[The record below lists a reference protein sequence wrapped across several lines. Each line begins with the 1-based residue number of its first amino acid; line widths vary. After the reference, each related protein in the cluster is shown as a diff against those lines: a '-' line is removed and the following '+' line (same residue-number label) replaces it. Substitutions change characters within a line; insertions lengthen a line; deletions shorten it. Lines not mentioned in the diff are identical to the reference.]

1 MAGNVRTGNKVRDI
15 LNLAHTRFRTGN
27 CVHFSSVPGGIVMGV
42 QKTHNYVLTLSLT
55 SLMMKCCLMSSDVS

>member
-27 CVHFSSVPGGIVMGV
+27 CVHFSSIPGGIIMGV
-42 QKTHNYVLTLSLT
+42 QKTHNYVLTLFLT
-55 SLMMKCCLMSSDVS
+55 SFPQCCS